1 MKKLFICQT
10 LGDKTNNSVL
20 HTLIYFMT
28 SYFISI
34 FPPQTWNKQT
44 KKCRAVKR
52 ENNFDRCLIG
62 KSISHLHI
70 KIICQCTLNISL
82 PTQVF
87 FAQFC
92 TRCRENWK
100 YSRSNFFSLHPGQ
113 RLKPS
118 LDNLISYF
126 SNLLKTRFGY
136 NHVST
141 PKSFIGAF
149 WNIFRLLH
157 DFYEFRIVMS
167 SHRISP

>member
-1 MKKLFICQT
+1 MKKLFIRQT

-28 SYFISI
+28 SYFILI

-44 KKCRAVKR
+44 KKCRPVKR

-100 YSRSNFFSLHPGQ
+100 YSRSNFFVAPRAKIETESWQFNQLFFKSFKNSFWIQ
-113 RLKPS
+113 SCFNTKELYWRFLK
-118 LDNLISYF
+118 YF
-126 SNLLKTRFGY
+126 STFTWLLW
-136 NHVST
+136 
-141 PKSFIGAF
+141 I
-149 WNIFRLLH
+149 W
-157 DFYEFRIVMS
+157 IVMS